1 MTYPA
6 AYVFIPFRLVP
17 DQRLLTVDDK
27 PLKLGGRAFD
37 TLLALVERRDRTVSK
52 HELLDVVWPRL
63 VVEENN
69 LQVQIVAL
77 RKLLGH
83 PAIATVPGRG
93 YRFTLP
99 VEVEGPRSDDRSAAT
114 GSVATAAAPEAAAS
128 VAREPSSA
136 SNVPNQRGAL
146 YGRDD
151 DMLRVQA
158 LLAPHRAVTIAG
170 AGGVGKTRLAQAVA
184 GAARNEFPGG
194 VCWVELAAVA
204 DDALVPA
211 AVAHALGMQVGDG
224 RDATEAVLSMISER
238 RLLLVLDNCEQVLKG
253 VSAFVDAAIAAAS
266 DNRFLVTSQ
275 EVLRVT
281 DEHVYRLPPLDV
293 SAIAEVAQVQASGAG
308 ALFCARATA
317 AAPRFAL
324 TPENVAAVVEICHQ
338 LDGIPLAIELA
349 AARVPLLGVEGLRLR
364 LRERF
369 SVLTAGARIVL
380 RRHQTLRAALEWS
393 HGLLS
398 AEEQTVFRR
407 IGIFVGGFTLESA
420 QFVADDE
427 TMDPWDVLEHLGA
440 LVDKSL
446 VAAEGEPVPRYRML
460 ETTRLYALERLAD
473 AGETVRLTERHAQ
486 AMLAL
491 LSAYDLPTKRFRS
504 LPADR
509 AALVAELDNVRAA
522 VDWADRSEV
531 VDEMRLDLV
540 GKSSTC
546 FNLASLGNE
555 GYRRLSSFSRRVDP
569 SLPDAVRARFW
580 LGLAG
585 ATAPREGLD
594 AAREAADIF
603 ARLGDDEMQYWSLT
617 SAIGIGAGL
626 RTVEDVEPLIARAQ
640 QLHRPE
646 WPPRLLS
653 LFEWARFCWLLRQG
667 DAEQALRCAHRQ
679 GELLVASG
687 LGIRARLIEAANVGY
702 CELALGRA
710 EAAEQRAREALRLA
724 ASSGNAGVG
733 HALLTLMQALVVQG
747 RYDEA
752 VDVGRRALIDLEMA
766 GDVFGL
772 LETLA
777 FVAAE
782 RGRLRDA
789 AFVAGH
795 LDAVR
800 TRREQIRWP
809 LDARWRTQLDASLE
823 SLPAAELS
831 ALKQAGAVAA
841 TRAVF
846 AHAFGDVDPQ
856 WTHAP
861 AGRAHPEEAPTGSRP
876 ATRT

>member
-1 MTYPA
+1 MPYPTT
-6 AYVFIPFRLVP
+6 YVFVPFRLVP

-69 LQVQIVAL
+69 LQVQIGAL

-99 VEVEGPRSDDRSAAT
+99 VEVEWPSSDDQSAAT
-114 GSVATAAAPEAAAS
+114 ASVATTRAPEADAS
-128 VAREPSSA
+128 MAREPSSA
-136 SNVPNQRGAL
+136 SNVPKQHGAL

-170 AGGVGKTRLAQAVA
+170 ASGVGKTRLAQAVA

-211 AVAHALGMQVGDG
+211 AVAHALGMQIGDG
-224 RDATEAVLSMISER
+224 RGATEAVLSMISER

-253 VSAFVDAAIAAAS
+253 VSAFVDAAIAEAS
-266 DNRFLVTSQ
+266 DIRFLVTSQ

-293 SAIAEVAQVQASGAG
+293 STIVEVAQVQASGAG

-338 LDGIPLAIELA
+338 LDGIPLALELA

-369 SVLTAGARIVL
+369 SILTAGARIVL

-420 QFVADDE
+420 QRVADDE
-427 TMDPWDVLEHLGA
+427 TMDQWDVLEHLGA
-440 LVDKSL
+440 LIDKSL
-446 VAAEGEPVPRYRML
+446 VVAEGEHVPRYRML

-473 AGETVRLTERHAQ
+473 AGETARLTELHAK

-491 LSAYDLPTKRFRS
+491 LSVYDRPTRFRS

-509 AALVAELDNVRAA
+509 AALEAELDNVRTA
-522 VDWADRSEV
+522 VDWAEHSEV
-531 VDEMRLDLV
+531 IDEMRLDLV
-540 GKSSTC
+540 GKSSIC
-546 FNLASLGNE
+546 FRFAALADE
-555 GYRRLSSFSRRVDP
+555 GFRRLSSFSRRIDP

-580 LGLAG
+580 LGLSG
-585 ATAPREGLD
+585 GSVLSAPREGLD
-594 AAREAADIF
+594 AARQAAEIF

-617 SAIGIGAGL
+617 TAIGIGAGL
-626 RTVEDVEPLIARAQ
+626 STIDDVEPLIARARELQ
-640 QLHRPE
+640 RPE

-667 DAEQALRCAHRQ
+667 DAEQALRCARRQ
-679 GELLVASG
+679 SELLVASG
-687 LGIRARLIEAANVGY
+687 LGIRALLIDAANVGY

-733 HALLTLMQALVVQG
+733 HTLLTLMQALVAQG
-747 RYDEA
+747 RYSEA
-752 VDVGRRALIDLEMA
+752 MDVGRRALTDLKKTGGE
-766 GDVFGL
+766 FGM

-782 RGRLRDA
+782 RGRLREA
-789 AFVAGH
+789 AFVTGH
-795 LDAVR
+795 IDAVR
-800 TRREQIRWP
+800 TRLEQIRWP
-809 LDARWRTQLDASLE
+809 LDSRWRTQLDASLE

-846 AHAFGDVDPQ
+846 AHAFGDV
-856 WTHAP
+856 A
-861 AGRAHPEEAPTGSRP
+861 SS
-876 ATRT
+876 

>member
-1 MTYPA
+1 
-6 AYVFIPFRLVP
+6 
-17 DQRLLTVDDK
+17 
-27 PLKLGGRAFD
+27 
-37 TLLALVERRDRTVSK
+37 
-52 HELLDVVWPRL
+52 
-63 VVEENN
+63 
-69 LQVQIVAL
+69 
-77 RKLLGH
+77 
-83 PAIATVPGRG
+83 
-93 YRFTLP
+93 
-99 VEVEGPRSDDRSAAT
+99 
-114 GSVATAAAPEAAAS
+114 
-128 VAREPSSA
+128 A

-151 DMLRVQA
+151 DMFRVQA

-184 GAARNEFPGG
+184 GAAHTAFPGG

-204 DDALVPA
+204 DNALVPA

-224 RDATEAVLSMISER
+224 RDATAAVLSIISER
-238 RLLLVLDNCEQVLKG
+238 RLLLVLDNCEQVLEG
-253 VSAFVDAAIAAAS
+253 VSAFVDAAIAAAPHI
-266 DNRFLVTSQ
+266 RFLVTSQ

-293 SAIAEVAQVQASGAG
+293 SAIADVAQVQASGAG

-317 AAPRFAL
+317 AAPRFVL

-349 AARVPLLGVEGLRLR
+349 AARVPLLGVEGLRSR

-398 AEEQTVFRR
+398 AEEQAVFRR

-420 QFVADDE
+420 QIVADDE

-446 VAAEGEPVPRYRML
+446 VVAEGEPVPRYRML

-473 AGETVRLTERHAQ
+473 AGETARLTERHAQ

-491 LSAYDLPTKRFRS
+491 LSFYDLPAKRFRS
-504 LPADR
+504 LPSER
-509 AALVAELDNVRAA
+509 AALVAELGNVRAA
-522 VDWADRSEV
+522 LDWAERSDV
-531 VDEMRLDLV
+531 VDEMKLDLV

-546 FNLASLGNE
+546 FHFAVLGTE
-555 GYRRLSSFSRRVDP
+555 GFRRLSSFSRRVDP

-580 LGLAG
+580 VGLVGGSTA
-585 ATAPREGLD
+585 AAPREGLD
-594 AAREAADIF
+594 AARRAAEIY

-617 SAIGIGAGL
+617 SAIGIAAGL
-626 RTVEDVEPLIARAQ
+626 RTVEDVETLIARAQ
-640 QLHRPE
+640 QLQRPE
-646 WPPRLLS
+646 WPPRLHS
-653 LFEWARFCWLLRQG
+653 LFEWARLCWLLRQG
-667 DAEQALRCAHRQ
+667 DAEEALQCALRQ

-687 LGIRARLIEAANVGY
+687 LGIRARLIAAANVGY

-710 EAAEQRAREALRLA
+710 EAAEQRAREALHLA
-724 ASSGNAGVG
+724 AGEGDG
-733 HALLTLMQALVVQG
+733 DTLDLLMKALVVQG

-772 LETLA
+772 METLG
-777 FVAAE
+777 FVAAR
-782 RGRLRDA
+782 RGRPHDA

-795 LDAVR
+795 VDAVR
-800 TRREQIRWP
+800 ARREQIRWP
-809 LDARWRTQLDASLE
+809 LEARWRTQLDASLE
-823 SLPAAELS
+823 SLPAEELS
-831 ALKQAGAVAA
+831 ALKRAGAAA
-841 TRAVF
+841 TTRTAF
-846 AHAFGDVDPQ
+846 AHAFGDV
-856 WTHAP
+856 AI
-861 AGRAHPEEAPTGSRP
+861 S
-876 ATRT
+876 

>member
-1 MTYPA
+1 MSNATT
-6 AYVFIPFRLVP
+6 YVFVPFRLAP
-17 DQRLLTVDDK
+17 DQRSLTVDDK
-27 PLKLGGRAFD
+27 PVKLGGRAFD

-83 PAIATVPGRG
+83 QAIATVPGRG

-99 VEVEGPRSDDRSAAT
+99 VECEVPQSGDRSAPT
-114 GSVATAAAPEAAAS
+114 GSAATAGAPEATAR
-128 VAREPSSA
+128 VARELWST
-136 SNVPNQRGAL
+136 SNLPNSHGAL

-151 DMLRVQA
+151 DMARVQA

-184 GAARNEFPGG
+184 GAARTQFPDG
-194 VCWVELAAVA
+194 VCWVELAALA

-211 AVAHALGMQVGDG
+211 AVAHALGLQVGDG
-224 RDATEAVLSMISER
+224 RDATEAVLSRIFER
-238 RLLLVLDNCEQVLKG
+238 RLLFVLDNCEQVLRG
-253 VSAFVDAAIAAAS
+253 VSAFVDAAISAAS
-266 DNRFLVTSQ
+266 DSRFLVTSQ

-293 SAIAEVAQVQASGAG
+293 SATADVALVQASGAG

-317 AAPRFAL
+317 AAPRFVL

-349 AARVPLLGVEGLRLR
+349 AARVPLLGVEGIRSR

-398 AEEQTVFRR
+398 TEEQTVFRR
-407 IGIFVGGFTLESA
+407 VGIFVGGFTLESA
-420 QFVADDE
+420 QLVADDE
-427 TMDPWDVLEHLGA
+427 TIDTWDVLEHLGA

-446 VAAEGEPVPRYRML
+446 VVAEGEPVPRYRML

-473 AGETVRLTERHAQ
+473 AGETARLTERHAH
-486 AMLAL
+486 AMLAV
-491 LSAYDLPTKRFRS
+491 LSLYDLPTKRFRS
-504 LPADR
+504 LPSDR

-522 VDWADRSEV
+522 VDWADRSEI
-531 VDEMRLDLV
+531 VDEMKLDLV
-540 GKSSTC
+540 GKSSWC
-546 FNLASLGNE
+546 FSFASVGKE
-555 GYRRLSSFSRRVDP
+555 WSERVSSFSRRVEP

-580 LGLAG
+580 LGLAAG
-585 ATAPREGLD
+585 SVAATRREGFD

-603 ARLGDDEMQYWSLT
+603 ARLGDDEMQYWSLAV
-617 SAIGIGAGL
+617 AIGTGAGL
-626 RTVEDVEPLIARAQ
+626 RVVEDVGPLIVRAE
-640 QLHRPE
+640 QLQRPE

-653 LFEWARFCWLLRQG
+653 FFEWAGFCWFSRQG
-667 DAEQALRCAHRQ
+667 DAEQALRCARRQ
-679 GELLVASG
+679 SEFLAASG
-687 LGIRARLIEAANVGY
+687 LGIRARLIAAANIGY
-702 CELALGRA
+702 CELVLGRA
-710 EAAEQRAREALRLA
+710 EAAEQGARDALA
-724 ASSGNAGVG
+724 ASGGDAGSGHV
-733 HALLTLMQALVVQG
+733 LDTLMQALVVQG

-752 VDVGRRALIDLEMA
+752 VEVGRRALKDLELS
-766 GDVFGL
+766 GDEFGL

-777 FVAAE
+777 FVAVE

-795 LDAVR
+795 VDAIR
-800 TRREQIRWP
+800 ARREHVRWP
-809 LDARWRTQLDASLE
+809 MDARWRQQLDASLD
-823 SLPAAELS
+823 SLPLAELS
-831 ALKQAGAVAA
+831 ALKEAGAVAT
-841 TRAVF
+841 TRTVF
-846 AHAFGDVDPQ
+846 AHAFGDVVI
-856 WTHAP
+856 
-861 AGRAHPEEAPTGSRP
+861 S
-876 ATRT
+876 